1 MRCGGLDPA
10 KPMSQV
16 ARTAAVLVAF
26 WIIVSSPATFA
37 ADWSANARFSQS
49 LQADDNRA
57 LSINPAGETYESV
70 SRIMLGTVARSPGLR
85 FEADADLSYQGLWG
99 PGADAN
105 NAPMDNGVR
114 LKAERS
120 ADPLTKYYL
129 LGSWRRQDAIAAQAA
144 DDGLI
149 LAKGDISTYV
159 VDAGLARQ
167 VTRLDAITWSIKGT
181 AVDFTSP
188 TPSASSYVDLTAS
201 TGWMRRLN
209 PTTDLITSFQFEW
222 LTREAPSNTQ
232 TLFGRAMVGLNSKLS
247 KQLELSGA
255 MGVGVVRTELD
266 GVPSPG
272 GPQSSGTDA
281 NWLADVKFVYRPAIS
296 TEVWLLAAQSM
307 SPSAVGE
314 VQSRTTVGT
323 GIRHEINHSSY
334 VVAAGAYNYQTSL
347 DSLAYDRADYF
358 RGSVTY
364 GYRLTPEWQAQ
375 LAYRYAERVDD
386 TGVARSN
393 SVFLSAVYDT
403 VILP

>member
-1 MRCGGLDPA
+1 MPRL
-10 KPMSQV
+10 
-16 ARTAAVLVAF
+16 ARIAAVL
-26 WIIVSSPATFA
+26 IGLCGTVSVPTALA
-37 ADWSANARFSQS
+37 GDWSAKARFSQS
-49 LQADDNRA
+49 LEADDNRA
-57 LSINPAGETYESV
+57 FSVNPAGETYESV
-70 SRIMLGTVARSPGLR
+70 SRLMLSSVARLPGLR
-85 FEADADLSYQGLWG
+85 FEADADVSYRGLWG

-105 NAPMDNGVR
+105 NTPMDNGVR
-114 LKAERS
+114 LRAEKADS
-120 ADPLTKYYL
+120 LTKYYL
-129 LGSWRRQDAIAAQAA
+129 LGSWRRQDAIAAQVA

-149 LAKGDISTYV
+149 LAKGDISTYML
-159 VDAGLARQ
+159 DAGLARQ
-167 VTRLDAITWSIKGT
+167 VTRVDGITWSIRGT

-188 TPSASSYVDLTAS
+188 TPSASSYVDLTA
-201 TGWMRRLN
+201 TTAWTRRLN
-209 PTTDLITSFQFEW
+209 PTTDFITSLQFEW
-222 LTREAPSNTQ
+222 LTRDSPTSTQ
-232 TLFGRAMVGLNSKLS
+232 TLFGRATVGLNSKLS
-247 KQLELSGA
+247 KHLELSGA

-272 GPQSSGTDA
+272 GPQASGTDA

-296 TEVWLLAAQSM
+296 TEVWLLASQSM

-323 GIRHEINHSSY
+323 GIRHTINHSSY

-347 DSLAYDRADYF
+347 DSLAYDRADYW

-375 LAYRYAERVDD
+375 LAYRYAERIDD

-403 VILP
+403 VIMP